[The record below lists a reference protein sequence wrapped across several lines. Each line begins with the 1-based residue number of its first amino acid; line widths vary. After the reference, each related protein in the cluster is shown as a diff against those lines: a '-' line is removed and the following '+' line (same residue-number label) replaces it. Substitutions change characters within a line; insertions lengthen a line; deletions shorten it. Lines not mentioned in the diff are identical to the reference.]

1 MKTTKIY
8 TVLAL
13 LGVISWNCTSR
24 NEVNDASLKS
34 SVNSSAVTLTAAVE
48 AITSSVGYQI
58 LSVQNTETTSGP
70 NLVNAVEGVAIDTTT
85 IKYSLADVA
94 GIWDYKA
101 ALNKKRPVPVNSF
114 FQNTGTSNDLIL
126 RMPESKLKH
135 PAALFVYRPAD
146 TTLVNN
152 YVIDVSKYNRIYKQ
166 FKPQRWYWNY
176 DMTSNISVSE
186 VSAGELSIQSSNQL
200 ATGYHFKSKF
210 AFADGYVAN
219 TSYTSGDTVISLYNI
234 SKNNTTLY
242 QEKFTSVKTNSTS
255 KYREKEYSLTIGNVE
270 IVRTAGPNSLDSA
283 KVYLAG
289 VLQTKA
295 KVEII
300 DASTETTV
308 ADSTETT
315 VCNHKR
321 VIQITFDDGTVTT
334 VSQLLTDN
342 TLQNIRTLF
351 ATIRQAYFATD
362 IVDNVANYIYK
373 SKQ

>member
-8 TVLAL
+8 TALAL
-13 LGVISWNCTSR
+13 ISVISWNCTSR
-24 NEVNDASLKS
+24 SEVDDASLKS
-34 SVNSSAVTLTAAVE
+34 SVNSNAVTLTAAVE

-58 LSVQNTETTSGP
+58 LSVQNTETTTGP
-70 NLVNAVEGVAIDTTT
+70 SLVNAVEGVAIDTAT

-126 RMPESKLKH
+126 RMPESKVKR
-135 PAALFVYRPAD
+135 PASLFIYRPAD

-166 FKPQRWYWNY
+166 FRPQRWYWNY
-176 DMTSNISVSE
+176 DMASNISVGG
-186 VSAGELSIQSSNQL
+186 VSAGDLAIQSSNQP
-200 ATGYHFKSKF
+200 TNGYHFKSRF

-219 TSYTSGDTVISLYNI
+219 TSYTSGDTIISLYNI

-242 QEKFTSVKTNSTS
+242 QEKFTSVKTSSTS
-255 KYREKEYSLTIGNVE
+255 KFREKEYSLTIGNVE
-270 IVRTAGPNSLDSA
+270 IVRTPGPNSLDSA

-300 DASTETTV
+300 DVTTPSTT

-315 VCNHKR
+315 VSNHKR
-321 VIQITFDDGTVTT
+321 AIQITFDDGTVTT
-334 VSQLLTDN
+334 ISQLLTDN
-342 TLQNIRTLF
+342 TLQNIRNLF

-362 IVDNVANYIYK
+362 IVDNVANYIYR

>member
-8 TVLAL
+8 TALAL
-13 LGVISWNCTSR
+13 ISVISWNCASH
-24 NEVNDASLKS
+24 NEVDDASLKS
-34 SVNSSAVTLTAAVE
+34 SVNSNAVTLTAAVN
-48 AITSSVGYQI
+48 AITTSVGYQV
-58 LSVQNTETTSGP
+58 LSVQNTTSATGP
-70 NLVNAVEGVAIDTTT
+70 SLVSAADGIAIDTTT

-101 ALNKKRPVPVNSF
+101 ALNNKRPVPVNSF
-114 FQNTGTSNDLIL
+114 FQNSGTSNDLIL
-126 RMPESKLKH
+126 RMPEAKVKH
-135 PAALFVYRPAD
+135 PAALFIYRPSD

-152 YVIDVSKYNRIYKQ
+152 YIIDVSKYDRVYKQ
-166 FKPQRWYWNY
+166 FRPQRWYWTY
-176 DMTSNISVSE
+176 DMASNISVSG
-186 VSAGELSIQSSNQL
+186 VSAGDLSIQSSNQS
-200 ATGYHFKSKF
+200 ATGYHFKSGF

-219 TSYTSGDTVISLYNI
+219 TSYSSGDTVISLYNI

-242 QEKFTSVKTNSTS
+242 QEKFTSVKTGSTAAF
-255 KYREKEYSLTIGNVE
+255 REREYSLTIGNVE
-270 IVRTAGPNSLDSA
+270 IVRKPGPNSLDSA

-300 DASTETTV
+300 DTTTPATV

-334 VSQLLTDN
+334 ISQLLTDN
-342 TLQNIRTLF
+342 TLQNIRNLF

-362 IVDNVANYIYK
+362 IVDNVANYIYR